1 MYHFYKKSVDISIK
15 GDYYYTI
22 VILHVHFARVAKGV
36 EEIPWQYIFFLKE
49 NKMKKLIAL
58 FAVTTL
64 ASTSAIASVALSGS
78 ASVSYD
84 DNGSSASATSYDAD
98 LTITGTAGSTTLTAS
113 YDMEGASLATTA
125 VDLASTIGPVTISAD
140 MHQTNEANN
149 NDGDGDYRTDQDD
162 TGVTISLD
170 IPVGDATV
178 GVDNSGNVTLSGT
191 FSGVTV
197 THTDKKGADKTVVG
211 ASIAGMDI
219 DITNDAGST
228 TWSIGTT
235 VAGADLTLNSGNDV
249 TAAFGLAGNT
259 LTVSH
264 YGADASVSATA
275 AASNDAAL
283 FASTAKYAK
292 EARAAYTTVAVS
304 RDLTSGA
311 TLSTTYSSADDSIT
325 LKAAVT
331 F

>member
-1 MYHFYKKSVDISIK
+1 
-15 GDYYYTI
+15 
-22 VILHVHFARVAKGV
+22 
-36 EEIPWQYIFFLKE
+36 
-49 NKMKKLIAL
+49 MKKLIAL
-58 FAVTTL
+58 FAVTTM
-64 ASTSAIASVALSGS
+64 ASTSAIAGVALSGS

-98 LTITGTAGSTTLTAS
+98 LSIVGTNGGTTLTVGVDVNAGYS
-113 YDMEGASLATTA
+113 ATG
-125 VDLASTIGPVTISAD
+125 VDLSTTIGPVTIAAD
-140 MHQTNEANN
+140 MHQTDESNL
-149 NDGDGDYRTDQDD
+149 NDGDGDYREDQDD
-162 TGVTISLD
+162 TGVTMSLD
-170 IPVGDATV
+170 VPIGDATI
-178 GVDNSGNVTLSGT
+178 GVDNSGDVTLSGT

-197 THTDKKGADKTVVG
+197 THTSKNTADTTTVA

-228 TWSIGTT
+228 TWSLGTT
-235 VAGADLTLNSGNDV
+235 VSDVDLTLNSGNDV

-264 YGADASVSATA
+264 YGSDASASATA
-275 AASNDAAL
+275 TIGNDL
-283 FASTAKYAK
+283 YASTAKYAK

-311 TLSTTYSSADDSIT
+311 TLSTTFSSADDSIT

>member
-1 MYHFYKKSVDISIK
+1 
-15 GDYYYTI
+15 
-22 VILHVHFARVAKGV
+22 
-36 EEIPWQYIFFLKE
+36 
-49 NKMKKLIAL
+49 MKKLIAL

-64 ASTSAIASVALSGS
+64 ASTAAVAGVAISGT

-98 LTITGTAGSTTLTAS
+98 LSFVGTNGGTTLTVGMDVDAGVS
-113 YDMEGASLATTA
+113 ITG
-125 VDLASTIGPVTISAD
+125 VDLATTIGPVTIAAD
-140 MHQTNEANN
+140 MFNAAETNN
-149 NDGDGDYRTDQDD
+149 NDGDGDYRVAQDD
-162 TGVTISLD
+162 TSVTMSLD
-170 IPVGDATV
+170 VPIGDATI
-178 GVDNSGNVTLSGT
+178 GVDNSGDVTLSGT

-197 THTDKKGADKTVVG
+197 THTSKNTADKTVVA

-228 TWSIGTT
+228 TWSLGTT
-235 VAGADLTLNSGNDV
+235 VSGVDLTLNSGNDV

-264 YGADASVSATA
+264 YGADAAVAATA
-275 AASNDAAL
+275 SDTNDPGL
-283 FASTAKYAK
+283 FAPTAVYAK

-311 TLSTTYSSADDSIT
+311 TLSTTFSSADDSIT

>member
-1 MYHFYKKSVDISIK
+1 
-15 GDYYYTI
+15 
-22 VILHVHFARVAKGV
+22 
-36 EEIPWQYIFFLKE
+36 
-49 NKMKKLIAL
+49 MKKLIAL
-58 FAVTTL
+58 FAVSTL

-78 ASVSYD
+78 ASVTYD
-84 DNGSSASATSYDAD
+84 DQGSSASATSYDAD
-98 LTITGTAGSTTLTAS
+98 LTVTGTAGTTTLTAT
-113 YDMEGASLATTA
+113 YDMEGTNMSTTG
-125 VDLASTIGPVTISAD
+125 VDLSTTIGPVTIAAD
-140 MHQTNEANN
+140 MHNAAETNN
-149 NDGDGDYRTDQDD
+149 NDGDGDYRTAQDD

-170 IPVGDATV
+170 VPVGDATI
-178 GVDNSGNVTLSGT
+178 GVDNSGDVTIAGT

-197 THTDKKGADKTVVG
+197 THTSKNGADKTVVG

-219 DITNDAGST
+219 DITNDGGST
-228 TWSIGTT
+228 TWSLGTT
-235 VAGADLTLNSGNDV
+235 VSGVDLTLNSGNDV

-275 AASNDAAL
+275 SDSNDSTL
-283 FASTAKYAK
+283 YASTAVYAK

-311 TLSTTYSSADDSIT
+311 SLSTTFSSADDSIT

>member
-1 MYHFYKKSVDISIK
+1 
-15 GDYYYTI
+15 
-22 VILHVHFARVAKGV
+22 
-36 EEIPWQYIFFLKE
+36 
-49 NKMKKLIAL
+49 MKKLIAL

-64 ASTSAIASVALSGS
+64 ASTSAIAGVALSGA
-78 ASVSYD
+78 ASVTYD
-84 DNGSSASATSYDAD
+84 DQGASASATSYDAD
-98 LTITGTAGSTTLTAS
+98 LSFVGTNGGTSLTVGMDVDGGATITG
-113 YDMEGASLATTA
+113 
-125 VDLASTIGPVTISAD
+125 VDLATEIGPVTIAAD
-140 MHQTNEANN
+140 MFNATETNN
-149 NDGDGDYRTDQDD
+149 NDGDGDYRAAQND
-162 TGVTISLD
+162 TSVTMSLD
-170 IPVGDATV
+170 VPIGDATI
-178 GVDNSGNVTLSGT
+178 GVDNSGDVTLSGT

-197 THTDKKGADKTVVG
+197 THTSKNTADKTVVA

-228 TWSIGTT
+228 TWSLGTT
-235 VAGADLTLNSGNDV
+235 VSGVDLTLNSGNDV

-264 YGADASVSATA
+264 YGADAAVAATA
-275 AASNDAAL
+275 ADTNDGAL
-283 FASTAKYAK
+283 YASTAKWAK
-292 EARAAYTTVAVS
+292 EAAAAYTTVAVS

>member
-1 MYHFYKKSVDISIK
+1 
-15 GDYYYTI
+15 
-22 VILHVHFARVAKGV
+22 
-36 EEIPWQYIFFLKE
+36 
-49 NKMKKLIAL
+49 MKKLIAL

-64 ASTSAIASVALSGS
+64 ASTGALAGVALSGS
-78 ASVSYD
+78 ASVTYD
-84 DNGSSASATSYDAD
+84 DNGTAAAATTYDAD
-98 LTITGTAGSTTLTAS
+98 LSVVGTGGSTTVTIGADVDATWFLT
-113 YDMEGASLATTA
+113 GADLAT
-125 VDLASTIGPVTISAD
+125 TIGPVTIAAD
-140 MHQTNEANN
+140 MFNAAETNN
-149 NDGDGDYRTDQDD
+149 NDGDGDYKIDQDD
-162 TGVTISLD
+162 TGVTMSLD
-170 IPVGDATV
+170 VPIGDATI
-178 GVDNSGNVTLSGT
+178 GVDNSGDVTLSGT

-197 THTDKKGADKTVVG
+197 THTSKNTADKTVVA

-228 TWSIGTT
+228 TWSLGTT
-235 VAGADLTLNSGNDV
+235 VSGVDLTLNSGNDV

-264 YGADASVSATA
+264 YGADAAVAATA
-275 AASNDAAL
+275 ADTNDATL
-283 FASTAKYAK
+283 FASTAVYAK

>member
-1 MYHFYKKSVDISIK
+1 
-15 GDYYYTI
+15 
-22 VILHVHFARVAKGV
+22 
-36 EEIPWQYIFFLKE
+36 
-49 NKMKKLIAL
+49 MKKLIAL

-64 ASTSAIASVALSGS
+64 ASTSAIAGVALSGT
-78 ASVSYD
+78 ASVTYD
-84 DNGSSASATSYDAD
+84 DQGASASATTHDAD
-98 LTITGTAGSTTLTAS
+98 LSFVGTNGGTTLTVGMDVDAGATITG
-113 YDMEGASLATTA
+113 
-125 VDLASTIGPVTISAD
+125 VDLATEIGPVTIAAD
-140 MHQTNEANN
+140 MFNAAETNN
-149 NDGDGDYRTDQDD
+149 NDGDGDYRTAQDD

-170 IPVGDATV
+170 IPVGDATI
-178 GVDNSGNVTLSGT
+178 GVSNSGNVVISGT
-191 FSGVTV
+191 FAGVTV
-197 THTDKKGADKTVVG
+197 THTDKVGSDKTVIG
-211 ASIAGMDI
+211 ASIAGMDV

-228 TWSIGTT
+228 TWSLGTT
-235 VAGADLTLNSGNDV
+235 VSGVDLTLNSGNDV

-264 YGADASVSATA
+264 YGDDAAVAATA
-275 AASNDAAL
+275 AATNDAAL
-283 FASTAKYAK
+283 FAPTAVFAK

>member
-1 MYHFYKKSVDISIK
+1 
-15 GDYYYTI
+15 
-22 VILHVHFARVAKGV
+22 
-36 EEIPWQYIFFLKE
+36 
-49 NKMKKLIAL
+49 MKKLIAL

-64 ASTSAIASVALSGS
+64 ASTGALAGVALSGS

-84 DNGSSASATSYDAD
+84 DNGTADAATTYDAD
-98 LTITGTAGSTTLTAS
+98 LSVVGTGGSTTVTIGADVDATWFLT
-113 YDMEGASLATTA
+113 GADLAT
-125 VDLASTIGPVTISAD
+125 TIGPVTIAAD
-140 MHQTNEANN
+140 MFQVDESNL
-149 NDGDGDYRTDQDD
+149 NDGDGDYKLDQDD
-162 TGVTISLD
+162 TGVTMSLD
-170 IPVGDATV
+170 VPIGDATI
-178 GVDNSGNVTLSGT
+178 GVDNSGDVTLSGT

-197 THTDKKGADKTVVG
+197 THTSKNTADKTVVA

-228 TWSIGTT
+228 TWSLGTT
-235 VAGADLTLNSGNDV
+235 VSGVDLTLNSGNDV

-264 YGADASVSATA
+264 YGADAAVAATVSDTNDSV
-275 AASNDAAL
+275 L
-283 FASTAKYAK
+283 YASTAVYAK

>member
-1 MYHFYKKSVDISIK
+1 
-15 GDYYYTI
+15 
-22 VILHVHFARVAKGV
+22 
-36 EEIPWQYIFFLKE
+36 
-49 NKMKKLIAL
+49 MKKLIAL

-64 ASTSAIASVALSGS
+64 ASTSAIAGVAISGS

-84 DNGSSASATSYDAD
+84 DQGASASATSYDAD
-98 LTITGTAGSTTLTAS
+98 LSFVGTNGSTTLTVGMDVNAS
-113 YDMEGASLATTA
+113 ASITG
-125 VDLASTIGPVTISAD
+125 VDLATEIGPVTIAAD
-140 MHQTNEANN
+140 MFNAAETNN
-149 NDGDGDYRTDQDD
+149 NDGDGDYRVAQND
-162 TGVTISLD
+162 TSVTMSLD
-170 IPVGDATV
+170 VPIGDATI
-178 GVDNSGNVTLSGT
+178 GVDNSGDVTLSGT

-197 THTDKKGADKTVVG
+197 THTSKNTADKTVVA

-228 TWSIGTT
+228 TWSLGTT
-235 VAGADLTLNSGNDV
+235 VSGVDLTLNSGNDV

-264 YGADASVSATA
+264 YGADAAVAATA
-275 AASNDAAL
+275 ADSNDSAL
-283 FASTAKYAK
+283 FAPTAVYAK

-304 RDLTSGA
+304 RDLTSGV
-311 TLSTTYSSADDSIT
+311 TLSTTFSSADDSIT